1 MAINFSFCEV
11 ALYAEATHH
20 NKGGET
26 MDRANKI
33 DRMIAE
39 FLLEMMTLD
48 TKANFKGIKSFP
60 SSSKIV
66 GEAVVDEDMPH
77 NMGSIEIAP
86 VIYDESKKD
95 PVVRSNVLEG
105 EGEKKNER
113 RRKK

>member
-1 MAINFSFCEV
+1 
-11 ALYAEATHH
+11 
-20 NKGGET
+20 

-39 FLLEMMTLD
+39 FLLEMMTLE
-48 TKANFKGIKSFP
+48 TKPNFKGIKSFP

-95 PVVRSNVLEG
+95 PVVRTNVL